1 MMHWITLLIIC
12 VGLIIII
19 ILMPFIGRM
28 MDKLWDYEEAWLE
41 RRREGKME

>member
-1 MMHWITLLIIC
+1 MMHWVTLLTIC

-28 MDKLWDYEEAWLE
+28 MDKLWDLEESWLE
-41 RRREGKME
+41 GRKERKR